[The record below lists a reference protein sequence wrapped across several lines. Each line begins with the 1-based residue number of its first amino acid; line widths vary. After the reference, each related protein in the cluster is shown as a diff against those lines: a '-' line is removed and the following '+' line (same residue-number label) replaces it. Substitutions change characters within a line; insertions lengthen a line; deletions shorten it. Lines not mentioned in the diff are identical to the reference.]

1 LNAMDARGEKES
13 REKMRERERERE
25 RGVRV
30 LVSGSVD
37 PAAAS
42 AFGLQSISTST
53 VQSMASIRCR
63 FSSRESR
70 KSLTI
75 LN

>member
-1 LNAMDARGEKES
+1 MDARGEKES
-13 REKMRERERERE
+13 REKMRERERE